1 MLFSTAK
8 SIDGK
13 RSVQKQ
19 DGAENIANHTHHK
32 GGPDSQA
39 DSQQDIKNDKTTQLM
54 VRFFIF
60 SLIKEPSF
68 PVNIVAR
75 FHSAFA

>member
-39 DSQQDIKNDKTTQLM
+39 DSQQDIKNGQNNPADGQ
-54 VRFFIF
+54 VFY
-60 SLIKEPSF
+60 LIKEPSF